1 MRLYGSEY
9 NDIGFNSYA
18 RPISISLVYAFTN
31 NDHNRLLLFSEWDS
45 KKTNIYIYIK
55 ITIIDLYYD
64 TLPVGLYRL

>member
-9 NDIGFNSYA
+9 NDIWFNSYA

-45 KKTNIYIYIK
+45 N
-55 ITIIDLYYD
+55 IIDLYYD
-64 TLPVGLYRL
+64 TLPVGL